1 MNLLALLLLLVSLV
15 LDLLIGQRHLGLQG
29 RNALNLSTGHPDSR
43 TDTGGLFE
51 NLCVL
56 LLAVLNETEFLFISA
71 LEGVVDVLVLLPES
85 LKVLVAHD
93 LLKELLEVTF
103 DILELVLLHAH
114 RLDFLLEFLFV
125 LDRFVVHV
133 AVFVSQISHL
143 KSSYIIYC

>member
-1 MNLLALLLLLVSLV
+1 M
-15 LDLLIGQRHLGLQG
+15 
-29 RNALNLSTGHPDSR
+29 
-43 TDTGGLFE
+43 
-51 NLCVL
+51 
-56 LLAVLNETEFLFISA
+56 
-71 LEGVVDVLVLLPES
+71 DVLVLLPES

-114 RLDFLLEFLFV
+114 RLDLLLEFLFV

>member
-1 MNLLALLLLLVSLV
+1 
-15 LDLLIGQRHLGLQG
+15 
-29 RNALNLSTGHPDSR
+29 
-43 TDTGGLFE
+43 
-51 NLCVL
+51 
-56 LLAVLNETEFLFISA
+56 
-71 LEGVVDVLVLLPES
+71 VDVLVLLPES

-103 DILELVLLHAH
+103 DILELVLLYAH
-114 RLDFLLEFLFV
+114 RLDLLLEFLFV

>member
-1 MNLLALLLLLVSLV
+1 M
-15 LDLLIGQRHLGLQG
+15 
-29 RNALNLSTGHPDSR
+29 
-43 TDTGGLFE
+43 
-51 NLCVL
+51 
-56 LLAVLNETEFLFISA
+56 
-71 LEGVVDVLVLLPES
+71 DVLVLLPES

-103 DILELVLLHAH
+103 DILELVLLYAH
-114 RLDFLLEFLFV
+114 RLDLLLEFLFV

>member
-1 MNLLALLLLLVSLV
+1 M
-15 LDLLIGQRHLGLQG
+15 
-29 RNALNLSTGHPDSR
+29 
-43 TDTGGLFE
+43 
-51 NLCVL
+51 
-56 LLAVLNETEFLFISA
+56 
-71 LEGVVDVLVLLPES
+71 DVLVLLAES

-93 LLKELLEVTF
+93 FLKKLLEVTF

-114 RLDFLLEFLFV
+114 RLDFLLEFLLV